1 MVNKVYADQM
11 NHVRK
16 GCLTR
21 TRQDIRTDGSRI
33 EGSHKGWNSLQRAQ
47 PSGIVVYVQLGHD
60 HILRRNI
67 CIATSGNKTS
77 PFKSFEASTFGSHH
91 IRLVN
96 CASKLWNKLRLG
108 QSNDSPGLL
117 ALPELKLVASG
128 ETFGLVSSEHA
139 ATFGGL
145 LAAEEAKEEPKVED
159 DLLRLD
165 ADEEHAEN
173 VENERLR
180 LLDELN
186 IEPHLL
192 ALPLVQNSPASALN
206 TRHANSPSSSSHHQ
220 DLNLTPAAGINA
232 GLKRRVAEPIDL
244 TLDEPVSKR
253 ARTDTDEV
261 SEVSLAEYVTSYMMC

>member
-1 MVNKVYADQM
+1 M

-47 PSGIVVYVQLGHD
+47 PSGIVVYVHLGHD
-60 HILRRNI
+60 HVLRRNI
-67 CIATSGNKTS
+67 RIATSRSKSS

-96 CASKLWNKLRLG
+96 FTSKLWNKLRLG
-108 QSNDSPGLL
+108 QSGGSPGLL
-117 ALPELKLVASG
+117 ALPELKLAATG
-128 ETFGLVSSEHA
+128 EKFGLVSSEHA

-145 LAAEEAKEEPKVED
+145 FPADVKEEPKVED
-159 DLLRLD
+159 DLFTLD

-173 VENERLR
+173 IESERLR

-192 ALPLVQNSPASALN
+192 VMPLVQQSPAPAPN
-206 TRHANSPSSSSHHQ
+206 PPHASSP
-220 DLNLTPAAGINA
+220 LPN
-232 GLKRRVAEPIDL
+232 V
-244 TLDEPVSKR
+244 TLAHSR
-253 ARTDTDEV
+253 ASGSDSV
-261 SEVSLAEYVTSYMMC
+261 SEVVPAVMVSSDSPFLPPNTD